1 MDRKG
6 LKKVCGIMLSLL
18 VVALN
23 YSSPVQRLLQLPDA
37 LVLRAGEETHLS
49 FGLPLRVQVDQPDAA
64 VISSGDE
71 TLRDVA
77 VTGVELSALSEGQ
90 AQVRL
95 SLFGG
100 WPFKN
105 VDVRVEESRVL
116 VPGGQAIGVALHTSG
131 VLVVGTSDLA
141 GGAANPAQEAGL
153 QPGDVIRSLGG
164 QEVES
169 AQHLTQLV
177 NAHGGET
184 VEMVV
189 QRTGKEVRMRIAPV
203 RDALDGQYRLGG
215 GVRDSTA
222 GVGTLSF
229 YDPESGAFGALGHAI
244 TDVDTGESLTVRDG
258 DIMHA
263 DIVDVLKGQRGEP
276 GELKGSF
283 LKEGETFG
291 VRAQDLPV
299 DFAAAHRRKAETFGR
314 ILLNNGF
321 GIYGQSDEALVN
333 PLYPQGLPV
342 GSRYSVHEG
351 KASILSTVEGD
362 TVREYEVEITR
373 CVQQGS
379 PAQKGMIL
387 RVTDP
392 ELLERTGGIVQGMS
406 GSPIL
411 QDGHIIGAVTHV
423 YVNDPTQGYGMYIE
437 WMLEQAK
444 QAKAA

>member
-23 YSSPVQRLLQLPDA
+23 YSSPVQQLLQLPDA
-37 LVLRAGEETHLS
+37 LVLRAGEEMRLS
-49 FGLPLRVQVDQPDAA
+49 WGLPLRVQVEQPDAA

-71 TLRDVA
+71 TLQDVA
-77 VTGVELSALSEGQ
+77 VTDVELAALSEGH

-131 VLVVGTSDLA
+131 VLVVGTSDLT
-141 GGAANPAQEAGL
+141 GGGANPAQEAGL
-153 QPGDVIRSLGG
+153 QPGDVIRSIDG
-164 QEVES
+164 QEIEN

-177 NAHGGET
+177 NARGGET

-189 QRTGKEVRMRIAPV
+189 QRTGREMHMRISPV
-203 RDALDGQYRLGG
+203 RDALDGQYRLGVW
-215 GVRDSTA
+215 VRDSTA

-263 DIVDVLKGQRGEP
+263 DIVDVLKGERGEP

-291 VRAQDLPV
+291 S
-299 DFAAAHRRKAETFGR
+299 
-314 ILLNNGF
+314 ILLNNAF
-321 GIYGQSDEALVN
+321 GIYGQSDETLVN

-351 KASILSTVEGD
+351 KASILSTVDGD

>member
-203 RDALDGQYRLGG
+203 RDALDGQYRLGVW
-215 GVRDSTA
+215 VRDSTA

-244 TDVDTGESLTVRDG
+244 TDVDTGESLTVREG

-291 VRAQDLPV
+291 S
-299 DFAAAHRRKAETFGR
+299 
-314 ILLNNGF
+314 ILLNNAF

-411 QDGHIIGAVTHV
+411 QDGHIVGAVTHV

>member
-153 QPGDVIRSLGG
+153 QPGDVIRSIDG
-164 QEVES
+164 QEIEN

-177 NAHGGET
+177 NARGGET

-189 QRTGKEVRMRIAPV
+189 QRTGREMHMRISPV
-203 RDALDGQYRLGG
+203 RDALDGQYRLGVW
-215 GVRDSTA
+215 VRDSTA

-291 VRAQDLPV
+291 S
-299 DFAAAHRRKAETFGR
+299 
-314 ILLNNGF
+314 ILLNNAF

>member
-203 RDALDGQYRLGG
+203 RDALDGQYRLGVW
-215 GVRDSTA
+215 VRDSTA

-291 VRAQDLPV
+291 S
-299 DFAAAHRRKAETFGR
+299 
-314 ILLNNGF
+314 ILLNNAF

>member
-177 NAHGGET
+177 NGHGGET

-203 RDALDGQYRLGG
+203 RDALDGQYRLGVW
-215 GVRDSTA
+215 VRDSTA

-291 VRAQDLPV
+291 S
-299 DFAAAHRRKAETFGR
+299 
-314 ILLNNGF
+314 ILLNNAF

-342 GSRYSVHEG
+342 GSRHSVHEG

-411 QDGHIIGAVTHV
+411 QDGHIVGAVTHV

>member
-203 RDALDGQYRLGG
+203 RDALDGQYRLGVW
-215 GVRDSTA
+215 VRDSTA

-258 DIMHA
+258 DIIHA

-291 VRAQDLPV
+291 S
-299 DFAAAHRRKAETFGR
+299 
-314 ILLNNGF
+314 ILLNNAF

-351 KASILSTVEGD
+351 KASILSAVEGD

>member
-203 RDALDGQYRLGG
+203 RDALDGQYRLGVW
-215 GVRDSTA
+215 VRDSTA

-263 DIVDVLKGQRGEP
+263 DIIDVLKGQRGEP

-291 VRAQDLPV
+291 S
-299 DFAAAHRRKAETFGR
+299 
-314 ILLNNGF
+314 ILLNNAF

>member
-49 FGLPLRVQVDQPDAA
+49 FGLPLRVQVEQPDAA

-203 RDALDGQYRLGG
+203 RDALDGQYRLGVW
-215 GVRDSTA
+215 VRDSTA

-291 VRAQDLPV
+291 S
-299 DFAAAHRRKAETFGR
+299 
-314 ILLNNGF
+314 ILLNNAF

>member
-6 LKKVCGIMLSLL
+6 LKKICGIMLSLL

-37 LVLRAGEETHLS
+37 LVLRAGEETRLS
-49 FGLPLRVQVDQPDAA
+49 FGLPLRVQVEQPDAA

-203 RDALDGQYRLGG
+203 RDALDGQYRLGVW
-215 GVRDSTA
+215 VRDSTA

-291 VRAQDLPV
+291 S
-299 DFAAAHRRKAETFGR
+299 
-314 ILLNNGF
+314 ILLNNAF

-411 QDGHIIGAVTHV
+411 QDGHIVGAVTHV

>member
-203 RDALDGQYRLGG
+203 RDALDGQYRLGVW
-215 GVRDSTA
+215 VRDSTA

-291 VRAQDLPV
+291 S
-299 DFAAAHRRKAETFGR
+299 
-314 ILLNNGF
+314 ILLNNAF

-411 QDGHIIGAVTHV
+411 QDGHIVGAVTHV

>member
-203 RDALDGQYRLGG
+203 RDALDGQYRLGVW
-215 GVRDSTA
+215 VRDSTA

-291 VRAQDLPV
+291 S
-299 DFAAAHRRKAETFGR
+299 
-314 ILLNNGF
+314 ILLNNAF

-444 QAKAA
+444 QAQAA

>member
-203 RDALDGQYRLGG
+203 RDALDGQYRLGVW
-215 GVRDSTA
+215 VRDSTA

-258 DIMHA
+258 DILHA

-291 VRAQDLPV
+291 S
-299 DFAAAHRRKAETFGR
+299 
-314 ILLNNGF
+314 ILLNNAF

-411 QDGHIIGAVTHV
+411 QDGHIVGAVTHV

>member
-203 RDALDGQYRLGG
+203 RDALDGQYRLGVW
-215 GVRDSTA
+215 VRDSTA

-291 VRAQDLPV
+291 S
-299 DFAAAHRRKAETFGR
+299 
-314 ILLNNGF
+314 ILLNNAF

-333 PLYPQGLPV
+333 PLYPQSLPV

-411 QDGHIIGAVTHV
+411 QDGRLIGAVTHV
-423 YVNDPTQGYGMYIE
+423 CVNP
-437 WMLEQAK
+437 
-444 QAKAA
+444 

>member
-1 MDRKG
+1 MKWLGKGLFFLMDRKG

-153 QPGDVIRSLGG
+153 QPGDVIRSIDG
-164 QEVES
+164 QEIEN

-177 NAHGGET
+177 NARGGET

-189 QRTGKEVRMRIAPV
+189 QRTGREMHMRISPV
-203 RDALDGQYRLGG
+203 RDALDGQYRLGVW
-215 GVRDSTA
+215 VRDSTA

-291 VRAQDLPV
+291 S
-299 DFAAAHRRKAETFGR
+299 
-314 ILLNNGF
+314 ILLNNAF

>member
-203 RDALDGQYRLGG
+203 RDALDGQYRLGVW
-215 GVRDSTA
+215 VRDSTA

-258 DIMHA
+258 DILHA

-291 VRAQDLPV
+291 S
-299 DFAAAHRRKAETFGR
+299 
-314 ILLNNGF
+314 ILLNNAF